1 MFRYITI
8 FLFSFFLVSCS
19 GNYQDN
25 QQRLDD
31 VYGECDNPTK
41 RIKLNDVQYKACKAK
56 ERAAGE
62 SLFNL
67 EGDLNDLISG
77 RRDNNIVYMNSVNP
91 HLWRASLDLTSSYAL
106 KIADN
111 QGGFIE
117 TDWITNSS
125 NQNQRCLIK
134 IKIVSSELI
143 STGVSTKFICEKRDG
158 DSWISDGKN
167 YLSEEKQLTL
177 KILKTASI
185 LADSEL

>member
-1 MFRYITI
+1 
-8 FLFSFFLVSCS
+8 
-19 GNYQDN
+19 
-25 QQRLDD
+25 
-31 VYGECDNPTK
+31 
-41 RIKLNDVQYKACKAK
+41 
-56 ERAAGE
+56 
-62 SLFNL
+62 
-67 EGDLNDLISG
+67 
-77 RRDNNIVYMNSVNP
+77 MNSVNP

-117 TDWITNSS
+117 TDWITNST

-143 STGVSTKFICEKRDG
+143 STGVSTKFICEKKDA

-177 KILKTASI
+177 KILKTATT